1 MLFRSGAVEA
11 AIRAGGGAIV
21 EEVRLFDRF
30 VGGSLPAG
38 TASLA
43 FAVTFRSPERT
54 LTDVDA
60 DAAVAA
66 IRGSVLSAVGGEL
79 RAG

>member
-1 MLFRSGAVEA
+1 MLFRSGDVEA

-21 EEVRLFDRF
+21 EDVRLFDRF
-30 VGGSLPAG
+30 AGGSLPAG

-43 FAVTFRSPERT
+43 YAVTFRSPERT
-54 LTDVDA
+54 LTDAEA
-60 DAAVAA
+60 DDAVAA
-66 IRGSVLSAVGGEL
+66 IRDRVASAVGGEL